1 MPHSGTQNEPGP
13 LSPLQQPLV
22 KHTSLTP
29 QSALV
34 VHASSVQN
42 GSTQPK
48 PPPAT
53 ETQAQR
59 PPPHRGPA
67 QLEVE
72 HVADT
77 TWAEAGVAVPRINGA
92 A

>member
-1 MPHSGTQNEPGP
+1 MPHSGTQNEPV
-13 LSPLQQPLV
+13 SQHPLV
-22 KHTSLTP
+22 KHTSLP
-29 QSALV
+29 AQSALV
-34 VHASSVQN
+34 VHGSFEQN
-42 GSTQPK
+42 GSTQAK

-59 PPPHRGPA
+59 TLPLVQPGPS
-67 QLEVE
+67 QLEAA

-77 TWAEAGVAVPRINGA
+77 IWAEAGVAVPRINGA